1 MTKQDYIQLLISH
14 DWTYQYSDDP
24 SVYRRGQA
32 QRDAI
37 NKVKA
42 ELGEDGQQLY
52 DLYNKTPNQEPITG
66 GSGST
71 YCKKVMCRNT
81 GRIGNL
87 IDKSPNGFMEVRFPD
102 GFRNEFMRQS
112 EVLVLG

>member
-1 MTKQDYIQLLISH
+1 MTKQDYIQLLMSH
-14 DWTYQYSDDP
+14 DWSYEYSDDP
-24 SVYRRGQA
+24 SKYKRGQA

-37 NKVKA
+37 NKAKA

-52 DLYNKTPNQEPITG
+52 DIYNKTPSYTPASG

-71 YCKKVMCRNT
+71 YCKKVMCLSS

-102 GFRNEFMRQS
+102 GYRNEFMRQT
-112 EVLVLG
+112 EVIVLG